1 MVEVPQNRR
10 ERRQAREQF
19 KQTKIDEYFKL
30 INPQMNTQTKEIIK
44 CIHVNING
52 LIAKK
57 YKVIQ
62 FL

>member
-1 MVEVPQNRR
+1 MEVVPQNNR
-10 ERRQAREQF
+10 EKRQAREQY
-19 KQTKIDEYFKL
+19 KQTKIEEYFKL
-30 INPQMNTQTKEIIK
+30 INPQTNTQTKEIIK

-57 YKVIQ
+57 YKAIQ